1 MHCRHSSPASRKC
14 ARPSKEIA
22 SGSLFLV
29 PCHHRPLAIKRPK
42 SGGKVKT
49 RLPQPLPRPPPP
61 LLVNA
66 RLRRPLPTPKRPCWS
81 LPQPILEKLT
91 VLPFRKKNNRKVQ
104 NSCYAIKKSL
114 STSRPKKAK
123 LKRKSE
129 DKAAPAFVAEAAG
142 ECAATPD
149 FKEAMLVT
157 TSQFWR
163 N

>member
-29 PCHHRPLAIKRPK
+29 PCHHRTLAKKRPK
-42 SGGKVKT
+42 SGEKVKT
-49 RLPQPLPRPPPP
+49 RPPQPLPPP
-61 LLVNA
+61 LVTA
-66 RLRRPLPTPKRPCWS
+66 RPRRPLPTPKRPCWS

-129 DKAAPAFVAEAAG
+129 DEAAPAFVAEAAG